1 MVVGRDMVEYD
12 VKYAGDVMVGGE
24 SFDDIEIL
32 GIAAVIVG
40 LEQT

>member
-1 MVVGRDMVEYD
+1 MVEYA
-12 VKYAGDVMVGGE
+12 VKYVGDVMVGGE
-24 SFDDIEIL
+24 SFDGIEIL